1 MTPSIINGFLQ
12 NAKQAPSA
20 PALFVQ
26 DAFYSYADLA
36 AAGASIREALV
47 AQAATEELI
56 GVFAYR
62 SLPMFIGILGTL
74 MAGKCYVPLNPTFPA
89 KRLKSVVLRSGM
101 RLVLTEE
108 KYLDQI
114 LEVLQACEGTYVLLV
129 VDALAAGS
137 FAAGNVVV
145 HNQQHTEARAL
156 EPQALR
162 PVEVQDNGFAYL
174 LFTSGSTGDPKGVG
188 ITHANVNFF
197 VNAVQRK
204 YRFAASDR
212 FSQLFDFTF
221 DLSAFD
227 MFVAWSAGAAVYCP
241 PKEECLAP
249 VKFVKKHELTVWFSV
264 PSTGV
269 LMARFDFL
277 KPGNLPSLRFA
288 LFCGEA
294 LLCDTARQF
303 LAAAPQAL
311 VENLYGPTEAT
322 IAFTAYPCTQASLDE
337 KCRNGV
343 VPIGKPFEGL
353 VAAVVDENL
362 RPLPRGEVGEL
373 CLGGAQIAPGYW
385 EGEALTRAKF
395 LSLPHAGA
403 PEIPWYRTGDLA
415 YCDADGDLFF
425 LGRKDDQI
433 QIAGY
438 RVELGEIEHVL
449 RQATGISH
457 VAAIG
462 WRQAPNHPLCVVAFV
477 AGRIVDSAAI
487 IERCAES
494 LPNYMVP
501 HKICSIVS
509 MPLNSNGKIDRNT
522 LAQMVTGA

>member
-1 MTPSIINGFLQ
+1 MVPSIINGFLKHAGQ
-12 NAKQAPSA
+12 SPTA

-26 DAFYSYADLA
+26 DALHSYADLA
-36 AAGASIREALV
+36 AAGASIREALL
-47 AQAATEELI
+47 AQAPAEGLV

-62 SLPMFIGILGTL
+62 SLSMFSGIIGTL

-89 KRLKSVVLRSGM
+89 KRLRSVVLRSGM

-108 KYLDQI
+108 KYLDQA
-114 LEVLQACEGTYVLLV
+114 LEVLQACEGRYVLLV
-129 VDALAAGS
+129 ADAPVAES
-137 FAAGNVVV
+137 FAADNVTV
-145 HNQQHTEARAL
+145 HKQRHAAARAL
-156 EPQALR
+156 EPRALD

-174 LFTSGSTGDPKGVG
+174 LFTSGSTGEPKGVG

-204 YRFAASDR
+204 YGFKSSDR

-249 VKFVKKHELTVWFSV
+249 VKFVKKHGLTVWFSV

-269 LMARFDFL
+269 LMARFGFL
-277 KPGNLPSLRFA
+277 KPGNLASLRYA

-303 LAAAPQAL
+303 LAAAPEAV

-322 IAFTAYPCTQASLDE
+322 IAFTAYPCTRASLDE

-353 VAAVVDENL
+353 LAAVVDEDL
-362 RPLPRGEVGEL
+362 RPLPAGEVGEL
-373 CLGGAQIAPGYW
+373 CLGGAQVAPGYW
-385 EGEALTRAKF
+385 KDETLTHAKF
-395 LSLPHAGA
+395 LSLPQAGA

-415 YCDADGDLFF
+415 YLDAGGDLFF

-462 WRQAPNHPLCVVAFV
+462 WRQTPNHPLCVVAFV
-477 AGRIVDSAAI
+477 AGQTVDSAAVI
-487 IERCAES
+487 ALCAES

-501 HKICSIVS
+501 HRICSIAN
-509 MPLNSNGKIDRNT
+509 MPLNSNGKIDRNA
-522 LAQMVTGA
+522 LAQMVTEA